1 LGRTELSGKE
11 LSRVEV
17 MGRVKA
23 RSLRLDEAAEMLGLS
38 YRQSKRI
45 WARYREGGAKA
56 LQHGNCGRVSNRAY
70 TAEFRAAVLKQ
81 VQARYE
87 DFGSTLALVKKVV
100 LEGFMPLPRNGI
112 ETWH

>member
-1 LGRTELSGKE
+1 MGRTGLSKKE

-45 WARYREGGAKA
+45 WARYREG
-56 LQHGNCGRVSNRAY
+56 
-70 TAEFRAAVLKQ
+70 
-81 VQARYE
+81 
-87 DFGSTLALVKKVV
+87 ALVKKVV